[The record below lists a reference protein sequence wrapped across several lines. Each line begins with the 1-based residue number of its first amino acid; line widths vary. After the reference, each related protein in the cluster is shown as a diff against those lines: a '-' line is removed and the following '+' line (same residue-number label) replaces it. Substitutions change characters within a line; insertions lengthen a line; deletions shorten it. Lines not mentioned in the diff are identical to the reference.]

1 MDVAYLGHLN
11 TPVFIAAL
19 VSRRYAGQRCSPR
32 RCTAACEARS
42 PVWFGAHRTMCVR
55 ARAADSYGLSNL
67 IYVVPCSIEFHKSPP
82 PVNAGLWPFVAT
94 ALNIF
99 STSPKIAR
107 GVLFVWETR
116 T

>member
-1 MDVAYLGHLN
+1 MDVAYFGHLD

-19 VSRRYAGQRCSPR
+19 VSRRYAAHQCSPR
-32 RCTAACEARS
+32 RCAAACEARS
-42 PVWFGAHRTMCVR
+42 PVWSWRPSRRLR
-55 ARAADSYGLSNL
+55 ARAAYSYGLSNL

-99 STSPKIAR
+99 LPSPKIAR
-107 GVLFVWETR
+107 GVLFVWETM